1 MSLNICEILYSLQG
15 ESTYSGL
22 PCIFIRL
29 SGCNLRCSWCDT
41 SYAWEEGR
49 EFSLEEIL
57 KEIRKYPCSLVEIT
71 GGEPLLQEES
81 IELMKYLH
89 QEGYRIL
96 LETNGTLSLKEVPAY
111 VVKIVDIK
119 CPDSGFSGS
128 FLIENLNYLQSKDE
142 LKFVLASR
150 EDYVFALNFIKDNA
164 LEERILLFSPVTN
177 LLAPETLAK
186 WMLEE
191 GVPAHLQ
198 LQLHKILHLA

>member
-96 LETNGTLSLKEVPAY
+96 LETNGTLSLKGVPAY

-142 LKFVLASR
+142 LKFVLASH